1 MRPAITFL
9 NIQLS
14 NSRVN
19 KSTILFCKQKQ
30 LLAYCYCKDDTRIA
44 PLLRNSRN
52 STHIRN
58 PQIFQGKSLLPH
70 VWRVNKSTILFCK
83 QKRLLAYCYC
93 KDDTR
98 IAPLLRNSRNSTHI
112 RNPQI
117 FQGKSLLPH
126 VWRVNK
132 STILF
137 CKQKRLLTY

>member
-58 PQIFQGKSLLPH
+58 PLISIGNHYFLMCE
-70 VWRVNKSTILFCK
+70 RVNRSELLSCK
-83 QKRLLAYCYC
+83 QERFFACFHLY
-93 KDDTR
+93 
-98 IAPLLRNSRNSTHI
+98 H
-112 RNPQI
+112 
-117 FQGKSLLPH
+117 
-126 VWRVNK
+126 
-132 STILF
+132 
-137 CKQKRLLTY
+137 